1 MAFASYDKICKDLY
15 RQIHA
20 KLEKRDNAEMRF
32 AKVGTARE
40 ILQQATL
47 NRLYRSVVVP
57 QGASIED
64 YFGPDI
70 TAEILVSRTTERRL
84 HDFLA
89 TLIYA
94 RCSIEAARNFI
105 TSLLVASTWPK
116 YLHGGRRLD
125 QLPADDAQLRQVLGT
140 DSDSDING
148 FLDTQPCFCP
158 IVLLQ
163 GEDIQIPQ
171 GERRRLPYLSDVRL
185 GEGAYGEVFEVEIA
199 AGHFRDNRG
208 SMANTEPRLLAR
220 KDFKKSDGFQREYD
234 NMKMILYTPRESKNI
249 LETLGSLQL
258 GENTFSLFMPLAKCD
273 LGKWM
278 EKNPPPTQDSEKAHF
293 LQCASGL
300 ADGLE
305 FLHSEIQDPNHN
317 RMVCYH
323 MDLKPA
329 NILVFLDERDPTKMI
344 WKISDFGMSRVKI
357 SRRNSRVDDRDISHA
372 FERRGETTVSGTV
385 NRRAEGTF
393 LAPESSVS
401 LPRMNEKSDVWSL
414 GCVVSVILT
423 YMEEGKV
430 GIEKYSDER
439 SDYSVRNQAGGGDFF
454 YIRHT
459 NFTRRTNI
467 HPAVKNC
474 HRRLAK
480 KAKQRSSKEGEAI
493 EGTLQYLE
501 ERILQLDPDRRDS
514 AKSISEQL
522 LKASDVYLELS
533 SNIEDDEEPRG
544 QGIMSRMLQP
554 LKRLVS
560 HRQDLEDTRIRSWR
574 LAEPSSFIGCSIS
587 QSGVVIACWTREHIK
602 LYNAQSFLPYRG
614 KEVDIVAKHRL
625 DVLGEWKSVRLTERY
640 LIAST
645 TGPQPH
651 FYLFDMDVYGISGPC
666 FRNEYEITLP
676 TSNQTGVHQIAISPG
691 GKIIAC
697 VAPQDENTA
706 WVYYVD
712 IKSLL
717 KSGTQVENTKT
728 ASTSDLWKHFSV
740 DAPER
745 NVTHLTFSSDD
756 CLCAVTQPDIDR
768 QHRVGIF
775 CLSLHPGKE
784 DGKVVALSLD
794 SPLNKNP
801 QDFDSGNSGRLFTTL
816 AAVDDNQTFA
826 IVRDEKTILLR
837 SFRITDDFP
846 LDKTTGLQNYFIAE
860 LLVDKQRSRIFA
872 LGQRTGK
879 HAMLLLELPV
889 SHSGYIKPIEI
900 REIPGLHYSDKFV
913 ARFLNSGDVPSTQGS
928 GDLGGAK
935 DGGAIIITSY
945 ATAYTTIY
953 WINLHNSR

>member
-1 MAFASYDKICKDLY
+1 MV
-15 RQIHA
+15 QIHA
-20 KLEKRDNAEMRF
+20 KLENRDNAEMRF

-70 TAEILVSRTTERRL
+70 TAELLVSRTTERRL

-105 TSLLVASTWPK
+105 TSLLVAEIWPK
-116 YLHGGRRLD
+116 YSHQGRRLD
-125 QLPADDAQLRQVLGT
+125 QLPADDAQLRQVLGV

-163 GEDIQIPQ
+163 GEDIQVPQ
-171 GERRRLPYLSDVRL
+171 GERRRLPYLSSVRL
-185 GEGAYGEVFEVEIA
+185 GEGAYGEVFEVKIA
-199 AGHFRDNRG
+199 AGHFRDNRYH
-208 SMANTEPRLLAR
+208 MANTEPRLLAR

-278 EKNPPPTQDSEKAHF
+278 ERNAPPTQDSDKAHF

-423 YMEEGKV
+423 YMEEGKE

-439 SDYSVRNQAGGGDFF
+439 SNYSVRNQAGGGDFF

-474 HRRLAK
+474 HRRLVK
-480 KAKQRSSKEGEAI
+480 KAKQRSSKEGDAI
-493 EGTLQYLE
+493 EG
-501 ERILQLDPDRRDS
+501 
-514 AKSISEQL
+514 
-522 LKASDVYLELS
+522 
-533 SNIEDDEEPRG
+533 DDEEPRG

-560 HRQDLEDTRIRSWR
+560 H
-574 LAEPSSFIGCSIS
+574 
-587 QSGVVIACWTREHIK
+587 
-602 LYNAQSFLPYRG
+602 RG

-651 FYLFDMDVYGISGPC
+651 FYLFDMDVY
-666 FRNEYEITLP
+666 
-676 TSNQTGVHQIAISPG
+676 
-691 GKIIAC
+691 
-697 VAPQDENTA
+697 APRDENTA

-712 IKSLL
+712 IESLL
-717 KSGTQVENTKT
+717 KSGIQVANTET
-728 ASTSDLWKHFSV
+728 ASTSNLWNQFSV

-745 NVTHLTFSSDD
+745 NVTHLMFPSDD

-768 QHRVGIF
+768 QHRVRIF
-775 CLSLHPGKE
+775 CLSLLPRKE
-784 DGKVVALSLD
+784 DRKVIALSLD
-794 SPLNKNP
+794 SPLNENP

-816 AAVDDNQTFA
+816 AAVDDNQNFA
-826 IVRDEKTILLR
+826 IVRYENKILLR
-837 SFRITDDFP
+837 SFRIADDRP

-889 SHSGYIKPIEI
+889 SHSGHIEKPIEI

-945 ATAYTTIY
+945 ATDYTTIY